1 MVEAWCRSLRP
12 EVRAAQSGTPAEEV
26 QLTLVA
32 NDARVLAARCN
43 RSSALRTGRHDVVQ
57 LLDNAHAHRDALV
70 AEHEPAEDVEVF
82 ECLDA

>member
-1 MVEAWCRSLRP
+1 MVEAWCRSPATRG
-12 EVRAAQSGTPAEEV
+12 QSGALHGTPAEKV

-32 NDARVLAARCN
+32 NDACVLAARCN
-43 RSSALRTGRHDVVQ
+43 RSSGRHDVVQ

-70 AEHEPAEDVEVF
+70 AEHEPAEYVEVF